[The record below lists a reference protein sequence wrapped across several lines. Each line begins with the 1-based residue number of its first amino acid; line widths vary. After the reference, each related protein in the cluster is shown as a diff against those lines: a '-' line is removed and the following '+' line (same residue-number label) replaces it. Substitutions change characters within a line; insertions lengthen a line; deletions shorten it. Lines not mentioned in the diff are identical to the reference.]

1 MKLAIAGKGGV
12 GKTTLASLLA
22 MVYSDEGRRVIAI
35 DADPDANL
43 ALALGIP
50 GDEASKIVPIVEL
63 HDLIEERTG
72 AKPGTT
78 GTFFKLNPKVDD
90 IPERFSAQ
98 RDNIRVMLMG
108 TVKGGGTGCVCP
120 ESAFLR
126 NLMSHVLFERSE
138 VVILDMDAG
147 LEHLG
152 RGTTRGVDA
161 FIVVVE
167 PGQRSLQTA
176 EAVRR
181 LAADLG
187 IARCYVVG
195 SKTRSEADRRFIS
208 DGLTG
213 FEVLGFINHNP
224 GIAEADRLG
233 IDVFSA
239 APDAADEV
247 RHIKSKLEASI
258 GSAS

>member
-12 GKTTLASLLA
+12 GKTTLVSLLA
-22 MVYSDEGRRVIAI
+22 SVYSSEGRRVIAI

-43 ALALGIP
+43 ASALGIP
-50 GDEASKIVPIVEL
+50 ADEAGKVVPIVEL

-98 RDNIRVMLMG
+98 KDNVRVMVMG

-120 ESAFLR
+120 ESALLR
-126 NLMSHVLFERSE
+126 HLMSHLLLERSE
-138 VVILDMDAG
+138 VVIMDMEAG

-152 RGTTRGVDA
+152 RGTARGVDA

-167 PGQRSLQTA
+167 PGKRSLQTA
-176 EAVRR
+176 EAIRR

-195 SKTRSEADRRFIS
+195 SKIRSEADRRFII

-213 FEVLGFINHNP
+213 FDVLGFISHNP

-247 RHIKSKLEASI
+247 RHIKSELEAST